1 MTAAELMTTLGFE
14 RLGTD
19 PSQGDVI
26 LWMRSYGAQDLLVSL
41 LDSAPADDVALAL
54 YEAGTRDK
62 QAEMCGRWKAF
73 TDSVKTSF
81 ISDTWAHARELQRLN
96 REAAMAA
103 GSMPKPQS
111 PTVKL

>member
-26 LWMRSYGAQDLLVSL
+26 LWMRSYGAQDLLVTLPEQSHK
-41 LDSAPADDVALAL
+41 DDVALAL

-73 TDSVKTSF
+73 TDSMRTPF
-81 ISDTWAHARELQRLN
+81 ISDTWAHARELQRQN

-103 GSMPKPQS
+103 GSMPKPQP